1 MQYQLPRVIGHRGAM
16 RKAPENT
23 IAGID
28 QAAREG
34 ATWVE
39 FDVKLTRDGIP
50 VLLAD
55 EARELDPEEEV
66 PEGPKTA

>member
-50 VLLAD
+50 VPRGLHG
-55 EARELDPEEEV
+55 REVENRPM
-66 PEGPKTA
+66 